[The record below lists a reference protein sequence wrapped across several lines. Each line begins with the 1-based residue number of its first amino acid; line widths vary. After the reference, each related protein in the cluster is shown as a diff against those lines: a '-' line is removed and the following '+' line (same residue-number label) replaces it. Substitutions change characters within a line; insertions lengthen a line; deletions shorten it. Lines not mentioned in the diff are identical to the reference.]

1 MSFLN
6 NIFLGVRI
14 FIWIYFSI
22 SLIYGLSV
30 IIFWYRERIRKRYYE
45 FRFPEK
51 LLKVVIH
58 YVGNQYKEFW
68 RLIPDDNLFTFESK
82 KYSFSD
88 KTILKDNEFFIKQDN
103 NRNVVIIDGKKYSFE
118 DLKIVR
124 KRKSIYPEVHYFYNN
139 PTPINF
145 DFEKKDVGFSS
156 KELNDFEEND
166 LFKKLLT
173 LEDEKRLMMLI
184 MILTIV
190 NTIATVFVIAKLMEW
205 I

>member
-22 SLIYGLSV
+22 SLICGLSV

>member
-6 NIFLGVRI
+6 NTLWGVRW

-22 SLIYGLSV
+22 SIIAGLTVVIYW
-30 IIFWYRERIRKRYYE
+30 FRERIRKRYYM

-51 LLKVVIH
+51 LLKVVVH
-58 YVGNQYKEFW
+58 YSGNQYKEFW
-68 RLIPDDNLFTFESK
+68 RIIPDDKLFTFEGK
-82 KYSFSD
+82 KYSFSED
-88 KTILKDNEFFIKQDN
+88 TIIKDNEFFINKDN
-103 NRNVVIIDGKKYSFE
+103 DRNVIKIDGKKYSFE
-118 DLKIVR
+118 DLKIIN
-124 KRKSIYPEVHYFYNN
+124 KRKSIFPEVHYFYNT
-139 PTPINF
+139 PTPITF
-145 DFEKKDVGFSS
+145 DFSKKNVGFSS